1 LCREETFPADRVPP
15 LHEIPDTD
23 LLARH
28 GDRQKQEL
36 SRAFF
41 KAESISRIPDKKV
54 NRVRITM
61 SDETMVTP
69 LFGMSGILN
78 PLTERNGLIS
88 IPAGYE
94 GIKRGSAAGVTLS

>member
-1 LCREETFPADRVPP
+1 LQRDVPGAYRVPP
-15 LHEIPDTD
+15 LHDIRDTD
-23 LLARH
+23 LPA
-28 GDRQKQEL
+28 GNDKEGKPGL
-36 SRAFF
+36 SRTVF

-61 SDETMVTP
+61 SDEMMVTP

-78 PLTERNGLIS
+78 PLTKINGLIS

-94 GIKRGSAAGVTLS
+94 GIKRESAGA